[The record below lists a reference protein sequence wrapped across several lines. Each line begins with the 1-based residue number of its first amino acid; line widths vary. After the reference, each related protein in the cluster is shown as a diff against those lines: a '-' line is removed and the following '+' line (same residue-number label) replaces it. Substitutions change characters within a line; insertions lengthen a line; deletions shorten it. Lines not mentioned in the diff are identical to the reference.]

1 MRFSKPLTLTYA
13 LLVSSYVS
21 VAQAQAPPDPAAP
34 AASADQ
40 TAPPAGNPPAADTA
54 LPAAPAA
61 PPIVLYPPAATAA
74 VSPVVLAPPPPAPV
88 DASVGKDGNPL
99 AGYHGGYFFLRDV
112 DDNYR
117 LYLQGRAHID
127 FYSYAGPG
135 VGETTLKPTIF
146 LRRARPEFSGEFF
159 HRWWFM
165 LAGDFGATAIDN
177 PSGTNETSAA
187 APGVTPTAATIRYNS
202 AETAKLSAA
211 PTDVFLNFRAATW
224 LNLQAGQFDAPFTM
238 ENRTSEKWGTPFME
252 RSLTV
257 RDVAVPTQK
266 QIGLMAWGEAFKV
279 VNYAVGLF
287 DGDGQ
292 NRPNVDDRFDVF
304 GRVYVMPLIDRTDA
318 LKNLEVGGSLRYGTR
333 DKNFANY
340 DVPALTTQGQYTFW
354 SPVYTSSAGAT
365 HILYAGS
372 QRGVAFEARIPISLV
387 DFTTEATYIDKNT
400 RESLEGFQTS
410 PSPRFGGIRGYSYYV
425 ELGFWPL
432 GNRDINGLPGV
443 QNMPHVDFSKP
454 DPVTPPRAL
463 QLLVK
468 WEQIHLN
475 YSSARHVGT
484 PDPQNVDGD
493 IKVDAFSLGAN
504 YWLTKHLRVTA
515 NYVLNL
521 FPDSEPRKAS
531 PAGGPSQSA
540 TQRALAP
547 ANNLGTGVNDDA
559 RSNDH
564 VLHEFLARVAVAF

>member
-1 MRFSKPLTLTYA
+1 MRFSKSLTTTFLALSSVSIAHAETPADPTPTPPLSATQTA
-13 LLVSSYVS
+13 
-21 VAQAQAPPDPAAP
+21 VAVEAP
-34 AASADQ
+34 AETGASA
-40 TAPPAGNPPAADTA
+40 PASVNPP
-54 LPAAPAA
+54 
-61 PPIVLYPPAATAA
+61 PPPVVLYPPAVTAPA
-74 VSPVVLAPPPPAPV
+74 SPVLTPPPPAPI
-88 DASVGKDGNPL
+88 DPSVGKDGNPL
-99 AGYHGGYFFLRDV
+99 AGYRGGYFFLRDV

-127 FYSYAGPG
+127 FYSYAGAG
-135 VGETTLKPTIF
+135 ISDTTLKPTLF

-165 LAGDFGATAIDN
+165 IAGDFGATAIDN
-177 PSGTNETSAA
+177 PKGTNETSAG
-187 APGVTPTAATIRYNS
+187 APGVVPTAATARYNS
-202 AETAKLSAA
+202 AETVKISAA
-211 PTDVFLNFRAATW
+211 ATDVFLNFRAAPW

-266 QIGLMAWGEAFKV
+266 QIGLMAWGEGFKML
-279 VNYAVGLF
+279 NYSVGLF

-292 NRPNVDDRFDVF
+292 NRPNVDNRPDVF
-304 GRVYVMPLIDRTDA
+304 GRVYVMPLADA
-318 LKNLEVGGSLRYGTR
+318 LKNFEVGASFRYGTR

-340 DVPALTTQGQYTFW
+340 DIPALTTQGQYAFW
-354 SPVYTSSAGAT
+354 NPVYASSAGQT

-372 QRGVAFEARIPISLV
+372 QRGLAFEARVPVSLV

-400 RESLEGFQTS
+400 REVVEGYQTAQSL
-410 PSPRFGGIRGYSYYV
+410 RFGGLRGYSYYLEV
-425 ELGFWPL
+425 GFWPL

-468 WEQIHLN
+468 WEQIRLN
-475 YSSARHVGT
+475 YSSARHLGT
-484 PDPQNVDGD
+484 PDKQNIDGD

-504 YWLTKHLRVTA
+504 YWLTKHLRFTV
-515 NYVLNL
+515 NYVLNM
-521 FPDSEPRKAS
+521 FPDSAPVKAS
-531 PAGGPSQSA
+531 PAGGPAQSS

-547 ANNLGTGVNDDA
+547 ANTLAAGVNDDA
-559 RSNDH
+559 RSNSH
-564 VLHEFLARVAVAF
+564 VLHEILARAAVAF